1 MKIAV
6 YPGTFDPITF
16 GHIDVIKKS
25 LKIFDKI
32 IVATTDNTDKDYF
45 FSLDERIDIINKSL
59 FKDLKFK
66 KNKIQVISF
75 NNLTIELC
83 RKYNAT
89 AIIRGLR
96 AVSDFEYEFQLAGMN
111 KKLNSKIETMFLMSD
126 VENQIIS
133 SKFVKEIANL
143 GGDIDRFVTKYV
155 VKMLKNK
162 KWWKKLLIY
171 LFFYL
176 VY

>member
-1 MKIAV
+1 MTTAV
-6 YPGTFDPITF
+6 YPGTFDPMTY

-25 LKIFDKI
+25 LKIFDRL

-45 FSLDERIDIINKSL
+45 FSIDDRIDIINNSL
-59 FKDLKFK
+59 FKDLKFDK
-66 KNKIQVISF
+66 RKIKVISF
-75 NNLTIELC
+75 SNLTIEIC
-83 RKYNAT
+83 KKYKAS

-143 GGDIDRFVTKYV
+143 GGNVDRFVTKYV
-155 VKMLKNK
+155 VKKLKNNQ
-162 KWWKKLLIY
+162 
-171 LFFYL
+171 
-176 VY
+176 